1 MDMWASQTEPQT
13 PRQSA
18 GSLFHVTHRS
28 CHAPAKQRHN
38 RMKLTYTTHGTCSRL
53 INLEIDDN
61 GKVTNVE
68 FVGGCDGNTKGIAQ
82 LVKGMDAQEAAD
94 RLAGIRCGYKPT
106 SCPDQ
111 LAQALREALARS

>member
-1 MDMWASQTEPQT
+1 MAKWHIPPANYSGITHIKDNLYAVVDDKSNSE
-13 PRQSA
+13 
-18 GSLFHVTHRS
+18 GFYLFRID
-28 CHAPAKQRHN
+28 
-38 RMKLTYTTHGTCSRL
+38 
-53 INLEIDDN
+53 INLKN

>member
-1 MDMWASQTEPQT
+1 
-13 PRQSA
+13 
-18 GSLFHVTHRS
+18 
-28 CHAPAKQRHN
+28 
-38 RMKLTYTTHGTCSRL
+38 MKLTYTTHGTCSRF

>member
-1 MDMWASQTEPQT
+1 
-13 PRQSA
+13 
-18 GSLFHVTHRS
+18 
-28 CHAPAKQRHN
+28 
-38 RMKLTYTTHGTCSRL
+38 MKLTSTTHGTCSRL

>member
-1 MDMWASQTEPQT
+1 
-13 PRQSA
+13 
-18 GSLFHVTHRS
+18 
-28 CHAPAKQRHN
+28 
-38 RMKLTYTTHGTCSRL
+38 MKLKYTTHGTCSRL

>member
-1 MDMWASQTEPQT
+1 
-13 PRQSA
+13 
-18 GSLFHVTHRS
+18 
-28 CHAPAKQRHN
+28 
-38 RMKLTYTTHGTCSRL
+38 MKLTYTTHGTGSRL
-53 INLEIDDN
+53 INREIDDN
-61 GKVTNVE
+61 GKVTDVE

>member
-1 MDMWASQTEPQT
+1 
-13 PRQSA
+13 
-18 GSLFHVTHRS
+18 
-28 CHAPAKQRHN
+28 
-38 RMKLTYTTHGTCSRL
+38 MKLTYTTPGTCSRL